1 MAAARG
7 AARLSLRPRAG
18 FRLTPRTILFA
29 AAFLAA
35 LALRVALL
43 LRVTTNYDLESFATA
58 VEILRRGGRLYLDTL
73 RYNYS
78 PVWAHVLLGLDTA
91 AWRANLPFPQVLG
104 AFLLAVDAATALLL
118 HRLAGGGRRGT
129 AAALLFFAN
138 PVAIF
143 VSSFHLQFDGL
154 AILFL
159 LLAVRAA
166 GRPSGARGATVA
178 ALSASLLV
186 KHVTAFYPPLFLRR
200 RESGGIGRLGVLV
213 PYAVFA
219 ASFLPYA
226 RQWTGIRDH
235 VLGYRSLAEDY
246 GTAMLAR
253 IPGAPAWLP
262 AAVFAAAVVTALV
275 LLRGVALPRAC
286 LLLSL
291 VTLLA
296 LPGIAEYYFV
306 WPIALGALAGGAG
319 FVVYTLAVSAF
330 YLGSPD
336 GLNLPLT
343 HLPGWHGVWW
353 SLLLWLALEVRRLE
367 RERADAPA

>member
-1 MAAARG
+1 MR
-7 AARLSLRPRAG
+7 RAE
-18 FRLTPRTILFA
+18 LVLFA

-43 LRVTTNYDLESFATA
+43 ARLESNYDVESFSTA
-58 VEILRRGGRLYLDTL
+58 VEILRRHGALYLETN

-91 AWRANLPFPQVLG
+91 AWRAGLTLAHTLG

-118 HRLAGGGRRGT
+118 ARLAGGGRRGA

-138 PVAIF
+138 PVSIF
-143 VSSFHLQFDGL
+143 VSSFHLQFDAV

-159 LLAVRAA
+159 LVAVWCAERPVFDRA
-166 GRPSGARGATVA
+166 GTLA

-186 KHVTAFYPPLFLRR
+186 KHVTAFFPPLFLRTRGR
-200 RESGGIGRLGVLV
+200 RGLSALEVLV
-213 PYAVFA
+213 PYAVFGV
-219 ASFLPYA
+219 SFLPYLG
-226 RQWTGIRDH
+226 QWRGIRRN

-246 GTAMLAR
+246 GTAMLAK

-262 AAVFAAAVVTALV
+262 TAAFFAAVAAALV
-275 LLRGVALPRAC
+275 LLRRVALRRAC
-286 LLLSL
+286 LILAL

-296 LPGIAEYYFV
+296 VPGIAEYYFV

-319 FVVYTLAVSAF
+319 FLVYTLVVSAF

-336 GLNLPLT
+336 GLNLPLA

-367 RERADAPA
+367 REGTAAPA

>member
-1 MAAARG
+1 MTRRAALLVG
-7 AARLSLRPRAG
+7 
-18 FRLTPRTILFA
+18 

-35 LALRVALL
+35 LALRIALL
-43 LRVTTNYDLESFATA
+43 LRATTNYDHESFATA
-58 VEILRRGGRLYLDTL
+58 VEILRRGGHLYLETF

-78 PVWAHVLLGLDTA
+78 AVWAHVLLGLDTA
-91 AWRANLPFPQVLG
+91 AWRAGLPFPLVLG
-104 AFLLAVDAATALLL
+104 SFLLLVDAATALLL

-129 AAALLFFAN
+129 AVALLFFAN
-138 PVAIF
+138 PVSIF

-159 LLAVRAA
+159 LLAVWAA
-166 GRPSGARGATVA
+166 GRPAGGRGATVA

-200 RESGGIGRLGVLV
+200 RGEPGGLGPIGVLV

-219 ASFLPYA
+219 AAFLPYA
-226 RQWTGIRDH
+226 GQWAGIREH

-262 AAVFAAAVVTALV
+262 TAVFGAAILTALV

-319 FVVYTLAVSAF
+319 FVVYTLVVSAF

-336 GLNLPLT
+336 GLNLPLA

-367 RERADAPA
+367 RERAARPA

>member
-1 MAAARG
+1 
-7 AARLSLRPRAG
+7 LRD
-18 FRLTPRTILFA
+18 LTPSVSRRAALLFSV
-29 AAFLAA
+29 AFLAA

-43 LRVTTNYDLESFATA
+43 LRVETNYDVESFATA
-58 VEILRRGGRLYLDTL
+58 VDILRRGGRLYLETS

-104 AFLLAVDAATALLL
+104 AFLLFVDGLTALLL

-129 AAALLFFAN
+129 AVALLFFAN
-138 PVAIF
+138 PVSIF

-159 LLAVRAA
+159 LLAVWAA
-166 GRPSGARGATVA
+166 GRPAGARGATIA
-178 ALSASLLV
+178 GLSASLLV
-186 KHVTAFYPPLFLRR
+186 KHVTAFYPPLFLRK
-200 RESGGIGRLGVLV
+200 REPGGLGPLGVLV

-226 RQWTGIRDH
+226 GQWAGIRDH

-262 AAVFAAAVVTALV
+262 TAVFAAAVVTSLV

-306 WPIALGALAGGAG
+306 WPIALGALSAGAG
-319 FVVYTLAVSAF
+319 YLVYTLVVSAF
-330 YLGSPD
+330 FLGSPD
-336 GLNLPLT
+336 GLNVPLK

-367 RERADAPA
+367 RERAGRPA

>member
-1 MAAARG
+1 MTR
-7 AARLSLRPRAG
+7 
-18 FRLTPRTILFA
+18 RTILFA

-43 LRVTTNYDLESFATA
+43 ARVRTNYDLESFATA
-58 VEILRRGGRLYLDTL
+58 IEILRRGGRLYLETF

-91 AWRANLPFPQVLG
+91 AWRANLPFAQVLG
-104 AFLLAVDAATALLL
+104 GFLLAADGATALLL
-118 HRLAGGGRRGT
+118 HRLAGGGRRG
-129 AAALLFFAN
+129 AATALLFFAN
-138 PVAIF
+138 PVSIF
-143 VSSFHLQFDGL
+143 VSSFHLQFDGV

-159 LLAVRAA
+159 LLAVWTAE
-166 GRPSGARGATVA
+166 RPAGARGRTAA

-200 RESGGIGRLGVLV
+200 REPGGLGPLGVLI

-226 RQWTGIRDH
+226 GQWTGIRDH

-262 AAVFAAAVVTALV
+262 TAVFAAAIVTALV

-306 WPIALGALAGGAG
+306 WPIALGALSAGAG
-319 FVVYTLAVSAF
+319 FLVYTLVVSAF

-353 SLLLWLALEVRRLE
+353 SLLLWLALELRRLQ
-367 RERADAPA
+367 REKAAAPA